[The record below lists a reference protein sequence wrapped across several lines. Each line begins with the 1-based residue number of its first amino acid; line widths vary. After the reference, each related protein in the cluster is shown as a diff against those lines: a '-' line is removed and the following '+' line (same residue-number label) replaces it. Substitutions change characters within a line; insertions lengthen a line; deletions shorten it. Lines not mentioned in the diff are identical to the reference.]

1 MNRTRAIALAGV
13 AALVVAL
20 AVGFWPTH
28 ADFGFATTDCGSA
41 LKPVH
46 AADDYDT
53 TVDPMGVGLAAAN
66 IADGRCEAARS
77 GPTYV
82 ARGFGFAGMACL
94 LVAAGTRGPQ
104 KPWRSRKTA

>member
-1 MNRTRAIALAGV
+1 MNRTRTIALAGV

-46 AADDYDT
+46 AADDYNT
-53 TVDPMGVGLAAAN
+53 TADPMGVGLAAAN

-94 LVAAGTRGPQ
+94 LVAAGTRGPRQ
-104 KPWRSRKTA
+104 RWTRREVG